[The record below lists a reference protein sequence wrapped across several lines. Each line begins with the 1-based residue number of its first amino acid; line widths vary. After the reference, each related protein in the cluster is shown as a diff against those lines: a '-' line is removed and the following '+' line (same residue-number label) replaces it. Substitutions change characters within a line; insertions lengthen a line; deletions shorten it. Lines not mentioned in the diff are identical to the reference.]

1 MHIMDFMIMM
11 PLGELFMRI
20 FDITPRQFS
29 TIVSSYTFAAGI
41 SGFIGAFWIDRFDR
55 RTALLWTFLGFTI
68 GTFACA
74 FAFDYFTL
82 MLTRALT
89 GVFGGIM
96 SALIISIA
104 SDIFPF
110 KERGYAMGILTAG
123 FSVAAVAG
131 VPFGLYLSNMFNW
144 HAPFLFMGAFSILIG
159 IGLWKMM
166 PSMPA
171 SEQGKTSTPL
181 EVISVIARDK
191 NQMFALLLGF
201 TIVLGH
207 FTMIPF
213 LAPYLIR
220 NVGFDESSIP
230 LVYLVGGG
238 FTIFTAPWVGK
249 MTDRYGSLRMFT
261 ILLLI
266 SFIPVLI
273 LTSLPMVSLI
283 VGLSVTSFFFIF
295 GSGRMI
301 PAQTM
306 ITGAVSPATRGS
318 FMSFRSSVQQI
329 GTALAALISGFL
341 VYENADGTLSG
352 YFTVG
357 IVSVVISA
365 MSLLLARKIKI
376 VDQD

>member
-1 MHIMDFMIMM
+1 MDFMIMM

-20 FDITPRQFS
+20 FEITPRQFS

-82 MLTRALT
+82 IFTRALT
-89 GVFGGIM
+89 GVFGGVM

-123 FSVAAVAG
+123 FSIAAVAG

-144 HAPFLFMGAFSILIG
+144 HAPFLFMGAFSIMIG

-171 SEQGKTSTPL
+171 SEQGKTTSPL
-181 EVISVIARDK
+181 EVISVIMRDK
-191 NQMFALLLGF
+191 NQLYALLLGF
-201 TIVLGH
+201 IVVMGH

-213 LAPYLIR
+213 IAPYLIR

-238 FTIFTAPWVGK
+238 FTIFTAPLVGRL
-249 MTDRYGSLRMFT
+249 TDRYGALKVFT
-261 ILLLI
+261 ILLVI
-266 SFIPVLI
+266 SFVPVLL
-273 LTSLPMVSLI
+273 LTSLPVVSLFA
-283 VGLSVTSFFFIF
+283 GLSVTSLFFIF

-329 GTALAALISGFL
+329 GTALAALLSGL
-341 VYENADGTLSG
+341 IVYENTEGTLSG

-357 IVSVVISA
+357 IVSVAISA
-365 MSLLLARKIKI
+365 LTLPLVRKIRI
-376 VDQD
+376 VDQE